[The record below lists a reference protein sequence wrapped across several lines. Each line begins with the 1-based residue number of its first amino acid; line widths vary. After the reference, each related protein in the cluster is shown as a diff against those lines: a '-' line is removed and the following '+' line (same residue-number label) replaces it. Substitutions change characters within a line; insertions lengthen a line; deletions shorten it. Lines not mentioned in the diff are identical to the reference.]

1 MKQVRPWL
9 MSDGQARDIL
19 KRRDE
24 IVARFERE
32 ARKRG
37 AAAVFRF

>member
-19 KRRDE
+19 KRRDK
-24 IVARFERE
+24 IVAYFEKE

-37 AAAVFRF
+37 EAAVFPF